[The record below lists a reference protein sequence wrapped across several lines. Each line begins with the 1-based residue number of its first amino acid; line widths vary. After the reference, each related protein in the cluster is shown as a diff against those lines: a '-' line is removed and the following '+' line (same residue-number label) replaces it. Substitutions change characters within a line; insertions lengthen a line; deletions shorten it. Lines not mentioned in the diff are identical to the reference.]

1 MHLTLLGATGSI
13 GASTV
18 DVMLRHPR
26 LLTAYALVGHANV
39 PRMQELAELLHPEW
53 VIMTD
58 ETAARKL
65 EGRLPDGTRIG
76 AGMEAA
82 IAAVKSRETETVIAA
97 MVGSAGLP
105 ATLAAVQAGKKVCL
119 ANKESL
125 VMAGRIVMHTA
136 KESGAEIVPLDSEH
150 VGVSQ
155 CLAGHDRGSVEQIIL
170 TASGGPFRERE
181 LSSLQDIKPEE
192 AVAHPNWDMGAKI
205 SVDSATMM
213 NKALELIEA
222 RWLFDIPSEK
232 LAVWIHPQSIIHAL
246 VCYRDG
252 SVMAQMAEP
261 DMRVPI
267 AYALQTCP
275 RLDTGTASLDLT
287 KHGRLDFFPLDLER
301 FPAMKLVRSVMQGQ
315 DSLAIAFNAA
325 NEVANKAFLEH
336 RLPFTAI
343 VPLVEEVLSSTNN
356 TVAADLDSV
365 FSIDAEARQM
375 AGRIVEESP
384 SSKWRIV

>member
-1 MHLTLLGATGSI
+1 VRLTLLGATGSI

-18 DVMLRHPR
+18 DVMLRHPG

-58 ETAARKL
+58 EAAAGKL
-65 EGRLPDGTRIG
+65 KGRLPAGTHLG
-76 AGMEAA
+76 AGMQAA
-82 IAAVKSRETETVIAA
+82 IAAVRAEETETVIAA

-105 ATLAAVQAGKKVCL
+105 ATLAAVQAGKRVCL

-136 KESGAEIVPLDSEH
+136 KEAGAEIVPLDSEH

-170 TASGGPFRERE
+170 TASGGPFRERD
-181 LSSLQDIKPEE
+181 LSSLQDIRPEE

-232 LAVWIHPQSIIHAL
+232 LAVVIHPQSIIHAL

-267 AYALQTCP
+267 AYALQTRP
-275 RLDTGTASLDLT
+275 RLDSGTARLDLT
-287 KHGRLDFFPLDLER
+287 KHGRLDFFSLDLER
-301 FPAMKLVRSVMQGQ
+301 FPAMKLVRVVMKGQ

-336 RLPFTAI
+336 RLPFTGI
-343 VPLVEEVLSSTNN
+343 VPLVEEVLSSTDN

-375 AGRIVEESP
+375 ARRIVEESP
-384 SSKWRIV
+384 PSKWRIV